1 MWTGFLNFDFVF
13 TYFADII
20 LSDFL
25 LGTVFFV
32 LFPSPFFGKSF
43 CDQYIQKHK
52 KCVAQV
58 SHFYIY
64 CGTSSSFCTIILP
77 QEQFDLLRAA
87 KRTFPSNNSKSSQ
100 PRRLIKG
107 LRTSK
112 GTAVNA
118 SQRHA
123 EINWLVSISRQNVY
137 RELKI
142 GVSV

>member
-1 MWTGFLNFDFVF
+1 MF

-107 LRTSK
+107 VRMSK
-112 GTAVNA
+112 WIGVNA
-118 SQRHA
+118 SQRQA
-123 EINWLVSISRQNVY
+123 GMNCLANISLLNVQ

-142 GVSV
+142 GVCV